1 MDIDFFPIC
10 DTISIIK
17 WGSFETIFS
26 IFRRNA
32 AALGGFREFRAK
44 EPGSASGVLIRR
56 FDPFAIYE
64 RK

>member
-26 IFRRNA
+26 IFRRGA
-32 AALGGFREFRAK
+32 AAFGGLREFRTK
-44 EPGSASGVLIRR
+44 DPGSAPGVLIRR
-56 FDPFAIYE
+56 FSPFAIYE